1 MNLNKVKIRI
11 TTSLLAIAM
20 VLLVVSLLSIAPV
33 TASDYT
39 LGIFGNANEDDTINM
54 QDVTYTELI
63 ILEYRD
69 RTELADAKYDGE
81 IDILDMT
88 QIALI
93 ILGREKELTILDSA
107 DRTVTVEMPVERVI
121 PLHMRHAG
129 TVCVLGADDKVVGVD
144 STVISRGRLFP
155 ELSTLPSIGTVRAP
169 DLEQI
174 LVLNPDLI
182 ITFTNFP
189 DPASLEDELPDTIPV
204 IRMDLSRVDS
214 IPGEVKM
221 LGYIL
226 GGGQVAED
234 YLAWYEGYVDTV
246 KERVAD
252 IADEDKVNVFMEREK
267 KTGGDPL
274 VRWAYASET
283 GYTDLCTVAG
293 GINIA
298 EGYTDYHGDVE
309 VEWVIEQNP
318 DVITGLSYK
327 GGYEKDDDTAMR
339 EYYEGIKSLPGFEN
353 VMAVEKDRV
362 HIISGDFSIGAQLPI
377 GIVTVAKWLYPDRFE
392 DLNPDEIHEEFLT
405 EFMQIEYDLDEWGV
419 FVYPDV

>member
-1 MNLNKVKIRI
+1 MGMNRI
-11 TTSLLAIAM
+11 SATIAM
-20 VLLVVSLLSIAPV
+20 TMLMLALALPAA
-33 TASDYT
+33 ASDYT
-39 LGIFGNANEDDTINM
+39 LGVFGNANEDDTVNM

-69 RTELADAKYDGE
+69 KTELSDAKYDDR
-81 IDILDMT
+81 INMQDVT
-88 QIALI
+88 QIELV
-93 ILGREKELTILDSA
+93 ILGKEKELTVLDST
-107 DRTVTVEMPVERVI
+107 DRTITVKMPVERVI

-129 TVCVLGADDKVVGVD
+129 TVCVLGADDAVVGVD

-174 LVLNPDLI
+174 LMLDPDLV

-189 DPASLEDELPDTIPV
+189 DPATLEDKLPGTIPV
-204 IRMDLSRVDS
+204 VRMDLSRVDS
-214 IPGEVKM
+214 LPGEVAM
-221 LGYIL
+221 LGYVL
-226 GGGQVAED
+226 GSGDVAGA
-234 YLAWYEGYVDTV
+234 YLAWYDGYVDTV
-246 KERVAD
+246 KKRVAD
-252 IADEDKVNVFMEREK
+252 IAEEDKVTVFMEREK
-267 KTGGDPL
+267 KTGGDQL

-298 EGYTDYHGDVE
+298 EEQIGYHGDVE

-318 DVITGLSYK
+318 EVVTGLSYK
-327 GGYEKDDDTAMR
+327 GGYEVDDDTAMR
-339 EYYEGIKSLPGFEN
+339 AYHEEIKNLPGFEN
-353 VMAVEKDRV
+353 VMAAQNDRV

-392 DLNPDEIHEEFLT
+392 DLNSDEIHEEFLT
-405 EFMQIEYDLDEWGV
+405 EFMRIEYNLNECGV
-419 FVYPDV
+419 FVYPEV

>member
-1 MNLNKVKIRI
+1 MRMNKILTGI
-11 TTSLLAIAM
+11 AMTLLLLALPA
-20 VLLVVSLLSIAPV
+20 A
-33 TASDYT
+33 ASDYT
-39 LGIFGNANEDDTINM
+39 LGIFGNANEDETINM

-69 RTELADAKYDGE
+69 ETELSDAKHDNK
-81 IDILDMT
+81 INMQDVT
-88 QIALI
+88 QIELI
-93 ILGREKELTILDSA
+93 ILGKEKELTVLDST
-107 DRTVTVEMPVERVI
+107 DRTITVKMPVERVI

-129 TVCVLGADDKVVGVD
+129 TVCVLGADDAVVGVD
-144 STVISRGRLFP
+144 STVVSRGRLFP
-155 ELSTLPSIGTVRAP
+155 ELSMLQSIGTVRAP

-174 LVLNPDLI
+174 LTLDPDLV

-189 DPASLEDELPDTIPV
+189 DPTTLEDKLPGTIPV
-204 IRMDLSRVDS
+204 VRMDLSRVDS
-214 IPGEVKM
+214 LPGEVAM
-221 LGYIL
+221 LGYVL
-226 GGGQVAED
+226 GSGEVAAE
-234 YLAWYEGYVDTV
+234 YLAWYEGYVDLV

-252 IADEDKVNVFMEREK
+252 IADEDKVTVFMEREK

-298 EGYTDYHGDVE
+298 EEQIGYHGDVE

-318 DVITGLSYK
+318 EVVTGLSYK
-327 GGYEKDDDTAMR
+327 GGYEVDDDTAMR
-339 EYYEGIKSLPGFEN
+339 AYHEEIKNLPGFEN
-353 VMAVEKDRV
+353 VMAAQNDRV

-377 GIVTVAKWLYPDRFE
+377 GIVTVAKWLYPDRFD

-405 EFMQIEYDLDEWGV
+405 EFMRIEYNLDEWGV
-419 FVYPDV
+419 FVYPVV

>member
-1 MNLNKVKIRI
+1 MKITAI
-11 TTSLLAIAM
+11 LAGIAMSLL
-20 VLLVVSLLSIAPV
+20 LLTLPA

-39 LGIFGNANEDDTINM
+39 LGIFGNANEDGTINM

-63 ILEYRD
+63 ILEYKD
-69 RTELADAKYDGE
+69 ATELADAKYDKR
-81 IDILDMT
+81 INMQDVT
-88 QIALI
+88 QIELV
-93 ILGREKELTILDSA
+93 ILGKEKELTVLDST
-107 DRTVTVEMPVERVI
+107 DMTVTVNMPVESVI

-129 TVCVLGADDKVVGVD
+129 TVCVLGADDAVVGVD

-155 ELSTLPSIGTVRAP
+155 ELSMLPSIGTVREP

-174 LVLNPDLI
+174 LMLNPDLVV
-182 ITFTNFP
+182 TFTNFP
-189 DPASLEDELPDTIPV
+189 SPDSLEDKLPGTIPV
-204 IRMDLSRVDS
+204 IRMDLSRVDD

-226 GGGQVAED
+226 GNKQVAEE

-252 IADEDKVNVFMEREK
+252 IANEDKVTVFMEREK
-267 KTGGDPL
+267 TTGGDSL

-298 EGYTDYHGDVE
+298 KEHIEYHGDVE

-318 DVITGLSYK
+318 VVITGLSYK
-327 GGYEKDDDTAMR
+327 GGYEIDDDTAMR

-353 VMAVEKDRV
+353 VMAVEEDRV

-377 GIVTVAKWLYPDRFE
+377 GIVTTAKWLYPDRFG

-405 EFMQIEYDLDEWGV
+405 EFMRIDYNLDECGV
-419 FVYPDV
+419 FVYPGM

>member
-1 MNLNKVKIRI
+1 MGINRI
-11 TTSLLAIAM
+11 LTGIAM
-20 VLLVVSLLSIAPV
+20 TLLLLTLPAA
-33 TASDYT
+33 ASDYT
-39 LGIFGNANEDDTINM
+39 LGVFGNANEDDTINM

-69 RTELADAKYDGE
+69 ETELADAKHDNR
-81 IDILDMT
+81 INMQDVT
-88 QIALI
+88 QIELV
-93 ILGREKELTILDSA
+93 ILGKEKELTVLDST
-107 DRTVTVEMPVERVI
+107 DRTITVKTPVERVI

-129 TVCVLGADDKVVGVD
+129 TVCVLGADDRVVGVD

-155 ELSTLPSIGTVRAP
+155 ELSALQSIGTVRAP

-174 LVLNPDLI
+174 LMLNPDLV

-189 DPASLEDELPDTIPV
+189 DPATLEDKIPGTIPV
-204 IRMDLSRVDS
+204 VRMDLSRVDS
-214 IPGEVKM
+214 LPGEMAM
-221 LGYIL
+221 LGYVL
-226 GGGQVAED
+226 GSGDMTAK

-246 KERVAD
+246 KEKVAD
-252 IADEDKVNVFMEREK
+252 IADDDKVTVFMEREK

-298 EGYTDYHGDVE
+298 EEQIEYHGDVE
-309 VEWVIEQNP
+309 VEWVIDQNP
-318 DVITGLSYK
+318 EVITGLSYK
-327 GGYEKDDDTAMR
+327 GGYEVDDDTAMR
-339 EYYEGIKSLPGFEN
+339 TYHEEIKNLPGSEN
-353 VMAVEKDRV
+353 VMAARNDRV

-392 DLNPDEIHEEFLT
+392 DFDPKEIHEEFLT
-405 EFMQIEYDLDEWGV
+405 EFMRIEYNLDECGV
-419 FVYPDV
+419 FVYPEV

>member
-1 MNLNKVKIRI
+1 MKINTILVGI
-11 TTSLLAIAM
+11 TIGLLLLLALPA
-20 VLLVVSLLSIAPV
+20 A
-33 TASDYT
+33 ASDYT
-39 LGIFGNANEDDTINM
+39 LGVFGNANEDDTINM

-69 RTELADAKYDGE
+69 RTELADAKCDNE

-93 ILGREKELTILDSA
+93 ILGREKELTVLDSV
-107 DRTVTVEMPVERVI
+107 DRTVTVKMPVESVI

-129 TVCVLGADDKVVGVD
+129 TVCVLGADDEVVGVD

-155 ELSTLPSIGTVRAP
+155 ELSMLPSIGTVRAP

-174 LVLNPDLI
+174 LVLNPDLVV
-182 ITFTNFP
+182 TFTNFP
-189 DPASLEDELPDTIPV
+189 SPDSLEDKLPDTIPV
-204 IRMDLSRVDS
+204 IRMDLSRVDD
-214 IPGEVKM
+214 IPREVKM

-226 GGGQVAED
+226 GSGQVAEE
-234 YLAWYEGYVDTV
+234 YIAWYEGYIDTV
-246 KERVAD
+246 KEGVAD
-252 IADEDKVNVFMEREK
+252 IADEDKVTVFMEREK
-267 KTGGDPL
+267 TTGGDSL

-298 EGYTDYHGDVE
+298 EEHLEYHGDVE

-318 DVITGLSYK
+318 EVITGLSYK
-327 GGYEKDDDTAMR
+327 GGYEVDDDTAMR
-339 EYYEGIKSLPGFEN
+339 GYYDGIKDLPGFEN
-353 VMAVEKDRV
+353 VRAFEEDRV

-392 DLNPDEIHEEFLT
+392 DLNPNEIHEEFLT
-405 EFMQIEYDLDEWGV
+405 EFMRIEYNLDEWGV
-419 FVYPDV
+419 FVYPEV

>member
-1 MNLNKVKIRI
+1 MGMNRI
-11 TTSLLAIAM
+11 LTGIVMTLL
-20 VLLVVSLLSIAPV
+20 LLTLPAA
-33 TASDYT
+33 ASDYT
-39 LGIFGNANEDDTINM
+39 LGVFGNANEDDTINM

-69 RTELADAKYDGE
+69 ETELADAKYDDR
-81 IDILDMT
+81 INMQDVT
-88 QIALI
+88 QIELV
-93 ILGREKELTILDSA
+93 ILGKEKELTVLDST
-107 DRTVTVEMPVERVI
+107 DRTITVKTPVERVI

-129 TVCVLGADDKVVGVD
+129 TVCVLGADDRVVGVD

-155 ELSTLPSIGTVRAP
+155 ELSTLQSIGTVRAP

-174 LVLNPDLI
+174 LMLNPDLV

-189 DPASLEDELPDTIPV
+189 DPATLEDKIPGTIPV
-204 IRMDLSRVDS
+204 VRMDLSRVDS
-214 IPGEVKM
+214 LPGEMAM
-221 LGYIL
+221 LGYVL
-226 GGGQVAED
+226 GSGDATAK

-246 KERVAD
+246 KEKVAD
-252 IADEDKVNVFMEREK
+252 IADDDKVTVFMEREK

-298 EGYTDYHGDVE
+298 EEQIEYHGDVE
-309 VEWVIEQNP
+309 VEWVIDQNP
-318 DVITGLSYK
+318 EVITGLSYK
-327 GGYEKDDDTAMR
+327 GGYEVDDDTAMKTYH
-339 EYYEGIKSLPGFEN
+339 EEIKNLPGSEN
-353 VMAVEKDRV
+353 VMATRNDRV

-392 DLNPDEIHEEFLT
+392 DLDPDEIHEEFLT
-405 EFMQIEYDLDEWGV
+405 EFMQIEYNLDECGV
-419 FVYPDV
+419 FVYPAV

>member
-1 MNLNKVKIRI
+1 MRLNRMLVGM
-11 TTSLLAIAM
+11 TMLMLLLALPA
-20 VLLVVSLLSIAPV
+20 A
-33 TASDYT
+33 ASDYT
-39 LGIFGNANEDDTINM
+39 LGIFGNANEDETINM

-69 RTELADAKYDGE
+69 ETELSDAKHDNK
-81 IDILDMT
+81 INMQDVT
-88 QIALI
+88 QIELI
-93 ILGREKELTILDSA
+93 ILGKEKELTVLDST
-107 DRTVTVEMPVERVI
+107 DRTITVKMPVERVI

-129 TVCVLGADDKVVGVD
+129 TVCVLGADDAVVGVD
-144 STVISRGRLFP
+144 STVVSRGRLFP
-155 ELSTLPSIGTVRAP
+155 ELSMLQSIGTVRAP

-174 LVLNPDLI
+174 LTLDPDLV

-189 DPASLEDELPDTIPV
+189 DPTTLEDKLPGTIPV
-204 IRMDLSRVDS
+204 VRMDLSRVDS
-214 IPGEVKM
+214 LPGEVAM
-221 LGYIL
+221 LGYVL
-226 GGGQVAED
+226 GSGEVAAE
-234 YLAWYEGYVDTV
+234 YLAWYEGYVDLV

-252 IADEDKVNVFMEREK
+252 IADEDKVTVFMEREK

-298 EGYTDYHGDVE
+298 EEQIGYHGDVE

-318 DVITGLSYK
+318 EVVTGLSYK
-327 GGYEKDDDTAMR
+327 GGYEVDDDTAMR
-339 EYYEGIKSLPGFEN
+339 AYHEEIKNLPGFEN
-353 VMAVEKDRV
+353 VMAAQNDRV

-377 GIVTVAKWLYPDRFE
+377 GIVTVAKWLYPDRFD

-405 EFMQIEYDLDEWGV
+405 EFMRIEYNLDEWGV
-419 FVYPDV
+419 FVYPVV

>member
-1 MNLNKVKIRI
+1 MKISAILLGI
-11 TTSLLAIAM
+11 TMTLL
-20 VLLVVSLLSIAPV
+20 LLTLPAA
-33 TASDYT
+33 ASDYT
-39 LGIFGNANEDDTINM
+39 LGVFGNANQDDTINM

-63 ILEYRD
+63 ILEYKD
-69 RTELADAKYDGE
+69 ATKLADAKYDNR
-81 IDILDMT
+81 INMQDVT
-88 QIALI
+88 QIELI
-93 ILGREKELTILDSA
+93 ILGKEKELTVLDST
-107 DRTVTVEMPVERVI
+107 DRTVTVKMPVERVI

-129 TVCVLGADDKVVGVD
+129 TVCVLGADDAVVGVD

-174 LVLNPDLI
+174 LMLDPDLV

-189 DPASLEDELPDTIPV
+189 DPTTLEDKLPDMV
-204 IRMDLSRVDS
+204 HVVRMDLSRVDS
-214 IPGEVKM
+214 LPGEVAM
-221 LGYIL
+221 LGYVL
-226 GGGQVAED
+226 GSKEVAEE

-252 IADEDKVNVFMEREK
+252 IADEDKVTVFMEREK

-274 VRWAYASET
+274 VRWTYASET

-298 EGYTDYHGDVE
+298 KEHIEYHGDVE

-318 DVITGLSYK
+318 EVITGLSYK
-327 GGYEKDDDTAMR
+327 GGYEIDDDTAMR
-339 EYYEGIKSLPGFEN
+339 EYYEEIKNLPGFEN
-353 VMAVEKDRV
+353 VMAAQKDRV

-377 GIVTVAKWLYPDRFE
+377 GIVTTAKWLYPDRFY

-405 EFMQIEYDLDEWGV
+405 EFMRIEYNLDDCGV
-419 FVYPDV
+419 FVYPEM

>member
-1 MNLNKVKIRI
+1 MRLNRMLVGM
-11 TTSLLAIAM
+11 TMLMLLLALPA
-20 VLLVVSLLSIAPV
+20 A
-33 TASDYT
+33 ASDYT
-39 LGIFGNANEDDTINM
+39 LGIFGNANEDETINM

-69 RTELADAKYDGE
+69 ETELSDAKHDNK
-81 IDILDMT
+81 INMQDVT
-88 QIALI
+88 QIELI
-93 ILGREKELTILDSA
+93 ILGKEKELTVLDST
-107 DRTVTVEMPVERVI
+107 DRTITVKMPVERVI

-129 TVCVLGADDKVVGVD
+129 TVCVLGADDAVVGVD
-144 STVISRGRLFP
+144 STVVSRGRLFP
-155 ELSTLPSIGTVRAP
+155 ELSMLQSIGTVRAP

-174 LVLNPDLI
+174 LTLDPDLV

-189 DPASLEDELPDTIPV
+189 DPTTLEDKLPGTIPV
-204 IRMDLSRVDS
+204 VRMDLSRVDS
-214 IPGEVKM
+214 LPGEVAM
-221 LGYIL
+221 LGYVL
-226 GGGQVAED
+226 GSGEVAAE
-234 YLAWYEGYVDTV
+234 YLAWYEGYVDLV

-252 IADEDKVNVFMEREK
+252 IADEDKVTVFMEREK

-298 EGYTDYHGDVE
+298 EEQIGYPGDVE

-318 DVITGLSYK
+318 EVVTGLSYK
-327 GGYEKDDDTAMR
+327 GGYEVDDDTAMR
-339 EYYEGIKSLPGFEN
+339 AYHEEIKNLPGFEN
-353 VMAVEKDRV
+353 VMAAQNDRV

-377 GIVTVAKWLYPDRFE
+377 GIVTVAKWLYPDRFD

-405 EFMQIEYDLDEWGV
+405 EFMRIEYNLDEWGV
-419 FVYPDV
+419 FVYPEV

>member
-1 MNLNKVKIRI
+1 MRLNRMLVGM
-11 TTSLLAIAM
+11 TMLMLLLALPA
-20 VLLVVSLLSIAPV
+20 A
-33 TASDYT
+33 ASDYT
-39 LGIFGNANEDDTINM
+39 LGIFGNANEDETINM

-69 RTELADAKYDGE
+69 ETELSDAKHDNK
-81 IDILDMT
+81 INMQDVT
-88 QIALI
+88 QIELI
-93 ILGREKELTILDSA
+93 ILGKEKELTVLDST
-107 DRTVTVEMPVERVI
+107 DRTITVKMPVERVI

-129 TVCVLGADDKVVGVD
+129 TVCVLGADDAVVGVD
-144 STVISRGRLFP
+144 STVVSRGRLFP
-155 ELSTLPSIGTVRAP
+155 ELSMLQSIGTVRAP

-174 LVLNPDLI
+174 LTLDPDLV

-189 DPASLEDELPDTIPV
+189 DPTTLEDKLPGTIPV
-204 IRMDLSRVDS
+204 VRMDLSRVDS
-214 IPGEVKM
+214 LPGEVAM
-221 LGYIL
+221 LGYVL
-226 GGGQVAED
+226 GSGEVAAE
-234 YLAWYEGYVDTV
+234 YLAWYEGYVDLV

-252 IADEDKVNVFMEREK
+252 IADEDKVTVFMEREK

-298 EGYTDYHGDVE
+298 EEQIGYPGDVE

-318 DVITGLSYK
+318 EVVTGLSYK
-327 GGYEKDDDTAMR
+327 GGYEVDDDTAMR
-339 EYYEGIKSLPGFEN
+339 AYHEEIKNLPGFEN
-353 VMAVEKDRV
+353 VMAAQNDRV

-377 GIVTVAKWLYPDRFE
+377 GIVTVAKWLYPDRFD

-405 EFMQIEYDLDEWGV
+405 EFMRIEYNLDEWGV
-419 FVYPDV
+419 FVYPVV

>member
-1 MNLNKVKIRI
+1 MRDLNGRVREMKTYTLVGLIM
-11 TTSLLAIAM
+11 TLLLLALPA
-20 VLLVVSLLSIAPV
+20 V
-33 TASDYT
+33 ASDYT
-39 LGIFGNANEDDTINM
+39 LGIFGNANEDETINM

-69 RTELADAKYDGE
+69 ATDLADAKYDGGVN
-81 IDILDMT
+81 ILDVT
-88 QIALI
+88 QIELI
-93 ILGREKELTILDSA
+93 ILGREKELTVLDSA
-107 DRTVTVEMPVERVI
+107 DRTVTLKMPVERVI

-189 DPASLEDELPDTIPV
+189 DPASLEDKLPDTIPV

-214 IPGEVKM
+214 IPREVKM

-226 GGGQVAED
+226 GSGQVVED

-252 IADEDKVNVFMEREK
+252 IADEDKVTVFMEREK

-283 GYTDLCTVAG
+283 GYTDLCAVAG

-298 EGYTDYHGDVE
+298 EEHIGYNGDVE

-353 VMAVEKDRV
+353 VMAVEEDRV

-392 DLNPDEIHEEFLT
+392 DLDPDEIHEEFLT

-419 FVYPDV
+419 FVYPGV

>member
-1 MNLNKVKIRI
+1 MNMNTIAVGI
-11 TTSLLAIAM
+11 TAIMLLALA
-20 VLLVVSLLSIAPV
+20 LPAA
-33 TASDYT
+33 ASDYT

-69 RTELADAKYDGE
+69 ETELADAKYDDR
-81 IDILDMT
+81 INMQDVT
-88 QIALI
+88 QIELI
-93 ILGREKELTILDSA
+93 ILGKEKEITVLDST
-107 DRTVTVEMPVERVI
+107 DRTITVKMPVERVI

-129 TVCVLGADDKVVGVD
+129 TVCVLGADDTVVGVD

-174 LVLNPDLI
+174 LTLDPDLV

-189 DPASLEDELPDTIPV
+189 DPATLEDKLPGTIPV
-204 IRMDLSRVDS
+204 VRMDLSRVGS
-214 IPGEVKM
+214 LPGEVAM
-221 LGYIL
+221 LGYVL
-226 GGGQVAED
+226 GSGDVAEE
-234 YLAWYEGYVDTV
+234 YLAWYEGYVDMV
-246 KERVAD
+246 KERVTD
-252 IADEDKVNVFMEREK
+252 IADDDKVTVFMEREK
-267 KTGGDPL
+267 KTGGDQL

-298 EGYTDYHGDVE
+298 EEHIGYHGDVE

-318 DVITGLSYK
+318 KVITGLSYK
-327 GGYEKDDDTAMR
+327 GGYEKDDDAAMR
-339 EYYEGIKSLPGFEN
+339 VYHEEIKNLPGFEN
-353 VMAVEKDRV
+353 VMAAQNDRV

-392 DLNPDEIHEEFLT
+392 DLDPDEIHEEFLT
-405 EFMQIEYDLDEWGV
+405 EFMRIEYNLDEWGV
-419 FVYPDV
+419 FVYPEV

>member
-1 MNLNKVKIRI
+1 MKMNTIAVGI
-11 TTSLLAIAM
+11 TAIMLLAL
-20 VLLVVSLLSIAPV
+20 VLPAA
-33 TASDYT
+33 ASDYT
-39 LGIFGNANEDDTINM
+39 LGIFGNANEDDTVNM

-69 RTELADAKYDGE
+69 RTELADSKYDGR
-81 IDILDMT
+81 INMQDVT
-88 QIALI
+88 QIELV
-93 ILGREKELTILDSA
+93 ILGKEKELTVLDST
-107 DRTVTVEMPVERVI
+107 DRTVTVKKPVERVI

-129 TVCVLGADDKVVGVD
+129 TVCVLGADATVVGVD
-144 STVISRGRLFP
+144 STVISRTRLFP

-174 LVLNPDLI
+174 LTLDPDLV

-189 DPASLEDELPDTIPV
+189 DPTTLEDKLPDTIPV
-204 IRMDLSRVDS
+204 VRMDLSRVDS
-214 IPGEVKM
+214 LPGEVAM

-226 GGGQVAED
+226 GSGEVAEE

-252 IADEDKVNVFMEREK
+252 IADEDKVTVSMEREK
-267 KTGGDPL
+267 NTGGDQL

-298 EGYTDYHGDVE
+298 EEQIGYHGDVE

-318 DVITGLSYK
+318 EVITGLSYK
-327 GGYEKDDDTAMR
+327 GGYEVDDVTAMR
-339 EYYEGIKSLPGFEN
+339 AYHEEIKNLPGFEN
-353 VMAVEKDRV
+353 VMAAQNDRV

-392 DLNPDEIHEEFLT
+392 DLDLDEIHEEFLT
-405 EFMQIEYDLDEWGV
+405 EFMRIEYNLDEWGV
-419 FVYPDV
+419 FVYPEM

>member
-1 MNLNKVKIRI
+1 MGINRI
-11 TTSLLAIAM
+11 LTGIAM
-20 VLLVVSLLSIAPV
+20 TLLLLTLPAA
-33 TASDYT
+33 ASDYT
-39 LGIFGNANEDDTINM
+39 LGVFGNANEDDTINM

-69 RTELADAKYDGE
+69 ETELADAKHDNR
-81 IDILDMT
+81 INMQDVT
-88 QIALI
+88 QIELV
-93 ILGREKELTILDSA
+93 ILGKEKELTVLDST
-107 DRTVTVEMPVERVI
+107 DRTITVKTPVERVI

-129 TVCVLGADDKVVGVD
+129 TVCVLGADDRVVGVD

-155 ELSTLPSIGTVRAP
+155 ELSALQSIGTVRAP

-174 LVLNPDLI
+174 LMLNPDLV

-189 DPASLEDELPDTIPV
+189 DPATLEDKIPGTIPV
-204 IRMDLSRVDS
+204 VRMDLSRVDS
-214 IPGEVKM
+214 LPGEMAM
-221 LGYIL
+221 LGYVL
-226 GGGQVAED
+226 GSGDMTAK

-246 KERVAD
+246 KEKVAD
-252 IADEDKVNVFMEREK
+252 IADDDKVTVFMEREK

-298 EGYTDYHGDVE
+298 EEQIEYHGDVE
-309 VEWVIEQNP
+309 VEWVIDQNP
-318 DVITGLSYK
+318 EVITGLSYK
-327 GGYEKDDDTAMR
+327 GGYEVDDDTAMR
-339 EYYEGIKSLPGFEN
+339 TYHEEIKNLPGSEN
-353 VMAVEKDRV
+353 VMAARNDRV

-392 DLNPDEIHEEFLT
+392 DLDPKEIHEEFLT
-405 EFMQIEYDLDEWGV
+405 EFMRIEYNLDECGV
-419 FVYPDV
+419 FVYPEV

>member
-1 MNLNKVKIRI
+1 MRMNTILVGM
-11 TTSLLAIAM
+11 TLTMLLLALPA
-20 VLLVVSLLSIAPV
+20 A
-33 TASDYT
+33 ASDYT

-69 RTELADAKYDGE
+69 ATELSDAKHDNK
-81 IDILDMT
+81 INMQDVT
-88 QIALI
+88 QIELI
-93 ILGREKELTILDSA
+93 ILGKEKELTVLDST
-107 DRTVTVEMPVERVI
+107 DRTITVKMPVERVI

-129 TVCVLGADDKVVGVD
+129 TVCVLGADDAVVGVD
-144 STVISRGRLFP
+144 STVVSRGRLFP
-155 ELSTLPSIGTVRAP
+155 ELSMLQSIGTVRAP

-174 LVLNPDLI
+174 LTLDPDLV

-189 DPASLEDELPDTIPV
+189 DPTTLEDKLPGTIPV
-204 IRMDLSRVDS
+204 VRMDLSRVDS
-214 IPGEVKM
+214 LPGEVAM
-221 LGYIL
+221 LGYVL
-226 GGGQVAED
+226 GSGEVAAE
-234 YLAWYEGYVDTV
+234 YLAWYEGYVDLV

-252 IADEDKVNVFMEREK
+252 IADEDKVTVFMEREK

-298 EGYTDYHGDVE
+298 EEQIGYPGDVE

-318 DVITGLSYK
+318 EVVTGLSYK
-327 GGYEKDDDTAMR
+327 GGYEVDDDTAMR
-339 EYYEGIKSLPGFEN
+339 AYHEEIKNLPGFEN
-353 VMAVEKDRV
+353 VMAAQNDRV

-377 GIVTVAKWLYPDRFE
+377 GIVTVAKWLYPDRFD

-405 EFMQIEYDLDEWGV
+405 EFMRIEYNLDEWGV
-419 FVYPDV
+419 FVYPEV

>member
-1 MNLNKVKIRI
+1 MRI
-11 TTSLLAIAM
+11 DIISVGITAIVLLLALA
-20 VLLVVSLLSIAPV
+20 LPAA
-33 TASDYT
+33 ASDYT
-39 LGIFGNANEDDTINM
+39 LGVFGNANEDDTINM

-69 RTELADAKYDGE
+69 RTELSDAKYDDR
-81 IDILDMT
+81 INMQDVT
-88 QIALI
+88 QIELV
-93 ILGREKELTILDSA
+93 ILGKEKELTVLDST
-107 DRTVTVEMPVERVI
+107 DRTVTVKMPVERVI

-129 TVCVLGADDKVVGVD
+129 TVCVLGADDAVVGVD

-174 LVLNPDLI
+174 LTLDTDLV

-189 DPASLEDELPDTIPV
+189 DPASLEDKLPGTIPV
-204 IRMDLSRVDS
+204 VRMDLSRVDS
-214 IPGEVKM
+214 LPGEVAM
-221 LGYIL
+221 LGYVL
-226 GGGQVAED
+226 GSGEVAEE

-252 IADEDKVNVFMEREK
+252 IVDEDKVTVFMEREK
-267 KTGGDPL
+267 KTGGDQL

-298 EGYTDYHGDVE
+298 EEHIEYHGDVE

-318 DVITGLSYK
+318 EVVTGLSYK
-327 GGYEKDDDTAMR
+327 GGYEVDDDAAMR
-339 EYYEGIKSLPGFEN
+339 AYHEEIKNLPGFEN
-353 VMAVEKDRV
+353 VMAAQNDRV

-377 GIVTVAKWLYPDRFE
+377 GIVTTAKWLYPDRFE
-392 DLNPDEIHEEFLT
+392 DLDPDEIHEEFLT
-405 EFMQIEYDLDEWGV
+405 EFMRIEYNLDEWGV
-419 FVYPDV
+419 FVYPEM